1 MKPKRSTTEKRK
13 QANNIMNTK
22 ETIIAL
28 TVVVFALGL
37 TGAVF
42 VLSPSVKEKQNAKT
56 STAAHDETNS
66 DGHHN
71 SDSADLG
78 DVVDLTNQAE
88 VSMDIKDFKY
98 EQPNIKIKK
107 GTTVTWTNQ
116 DAVQHNVMLDHGDN
130 SNAPHDAPKPDEVKS
145 DVFAG
150 PLLSKGESYSFTFNE
165 VSTDPYHCS
174 PHPYMKGS
182 VTVVE

>member
-1 MKPKRSTTEKRK
+1 MS
-13 QANNIMNTK
+13 TK

-28 TVVVFALGL
+28 TVVVFGIGL
-37 TGAVF
+37 AGAVL

-66 DGHHN
+66 DGHHS
-71 SDSADLG
+71 SDNADLG

-88 VSMDIKDFKY
+88 VSMNIKDFKY

-116 DAVQHNVMLDHGDN
+116 DAVQHNVMQEHKNDN
-130 SNAPHDAPKPDEVKS
+130 DAHDAPTKEEEKPDVL
-145 DVFAG
+145 AG
-150 PLLSKGESYSFTFNE
+150 RLLSKGESYSFTFNE
-165 VSTDPYHCS
+165 VSSSPYHCS

>member
-1 MKPKRSTTEKRK
+1 
-13 QANNIMNTK
+13 MNKK
-22 ETIIAL
+22 ETIM
-28 TVVVFALGL
+28 VVGVLVLALGL
-37 TGAVF
+37 IVGVF
-42 VLSPSVKEKQNAKT
+42 VFEPGKRSEPAKETQNA
-56 STAAHDETNS
+56 SHDETNS

-71 SDSADLG
+71 SSNAQPIG
-78 DVVDLTNQAE
+78 DIVDLTNQTE
-88 VSMDIKDFKY
+88 VSMDIKDYKY
-98 EQPNIKIKK
+98 TKPNIKIKK
-107 GTTVTWTNQ
+107 GTKVTWTNQ
-116 DAVQHNVMLDHGDN
+116 DAIQHNVMLDHGDN

-165 VSTDPYHCS
+165 VSADPYHCS